1 VDPLAPLGFP
11 ALAGDLARL
20 EAALKASVEVEDP
33 FLTDVATHLIGAG
46 GKRLR
51 PVLTLCSGYTRA
63 GPDGAAHDE
72 LVTGGIA
79 VELVHLGSLYHD
91 DVIDEAET
99 RRGVETV
106 NARWTNTVA
115 ILAGDFLLARA
126 SELAASLG
134 TEVAGLLAATI
145 GELCKGEVLE
155 LRHAFDVDRDADA
168 YFGAI
173 TGKTASLIATSC
185 RIGGIVAGHD
195 RPAVETLT
203 RFGHHL
209 GMVFQLVDDVLD
221 LTGSAAQLGKP
232 AGHDLYQGVYTLPVI
247 VAVRESDELR
257 SLLGGPVEADA
268 VERIRRLVADLGGL
282 DAALDV
288 AHGHLAQ
295 AEDVL
300 RADTALDPV
309 VVDGLLGYGR
319 SLFNRDH

>member
-1 VDPLAPLGFP
+1 VDALAPLGFP
-11 ALAGDLARL
+11 ALTGDLARL
-20 EAALKASVEVEDP
+20 ESALKASVEVADP

-51 PVLTLCSGYTRA
+51 PVLALCSGYARA
-63 GPDGAAHDE
+63 GPDQAAHDD
-72 LVTGGIA
+72 LITGGIA

-106 NARWTNTVA
+106 NARWSNTVA

-145 GELCKGEVLE
+145 GELCQGEVLE
-155 LRHAFDVDRDADA
+155 LRHAFDIDRDAES
-168 YFGAI
+168 YLRAI

-185 RIGGIVAGHD
+185 RIGGIVAGHA

-247 VAVRESDELR
+247 VAVQRCDELR
-257 SLLGGPVEADA
+257 SLLGGPVEPEA
-268 VERIRRLVADLGGL
+268 VERIRRLVAECGGL
-282 DAALDV
+282 EAALDV
-288 AHGHLAQ
+288 AHRHLGEA
-295 AEDVL
+295 DVVL
-300 RADTALDPV
+300 RAEPALHPE
-309 VVDGLLGYGR
+309 VVDGLLGYAR

>member
-1 VDPLAPLGFP
+1 VEPLAPLGFP
-11 ALAGDLARL
+11 ALAGDLTRL
-20 EAALKASVEVEDP
+20 ESALKTSVEAADP

-51 PVLTLCSGYTRA
+51 PVLTLCSGYTRH
-63 GPDGAAHDE
+63 GPDAPAHDD

-91 DVIDEAET
+91 DVIDEAAT

-145 GELCKGEVLE
+145 GELCTGEVLE
-155 LRHAFDVDRDADA
+155 LRHAFDVDHDADS
-168 YFGAI
+168 YFHAI

-195 RPAVETLT
+195 RPAIETLT

-221 LTGSAAQLGKP
+221 LSGSAAQLGKP
-232 AGHDLYQGVYTLPVI
+232 VGHDLYQGVYTLPVI
-247 VAVRESDELR
+247 VAVRSSEELR
-257 SLLGGPVEADA
+257 SLLGGPVEADE

-282 DAALDV
+282 DAALGV
-288 AHGHLAQ
+288 AREHLAQ
-295 AEDVL
+295 AEAVL
-300 RADTALDPV
+300 RADPALDPT
-309 VVDGLLGYGR
+309 VVDGLLGYAH
-319 SLFNRDH
+319 SLFTRDH

>member
-20 EAALKASVEVEDP
+20 ESALKASVEVADP

-51 PVLTLCSGYTRA
+51 PVLTLCSGYART
-63 GPDGAAHDE
+63 GPDRAADDD

-91 DVIDEAET
+91 DVIDESET

-145 GELCKGEVLE
+145 GELCKGEVVE
-155 LRHAFDVDRDADA
+155 LRHAFDTDRDEES

-195 RPAVETLT
+195 RSAIETLT

-221 LTGSAAQLGKP
+221 LTGSQAQLGKP
-232 AGHDLYQGVYTLPVI
+232 VGHDLYQGVYTLPVI
-247 VAVRESDELR
+247 VAVQRCEELR
-257 SLLGGPVEADA
+257 GLLGGPVDEVA
-268 VERIRRLVADLGGL
+268 VERIRKLVARHGGL
-282 DAALDV
+282 DVALEV
-288 AHGHLAQ
+288 AHGHLSD
-295 AEDVL
+295 AESVL
-300 RADTALDPV
+300 RSDRSLDPV
-309 VVDGLLGYGR
+309 VVDGLLGYAR
-319 SLFNRDH
+319 SLFGRDH